1 MRCRQ
6 NNIVDQT
13 SQSKIKKIN
22 LLPPSQFI
30 NETTSPLIIFRLV
43 SQCYLMNQKTPIWT
57 LLGATIDSA
66 LLFDIY
72 ATSQCFKIIQKL
84 DVFYRITNYMTFD
97 KKTNIFG
104 TFFTSK
110 SNYFSL
116 NRMLNGRGL
125 STKINHLK
133 SPKKAKLS
141 KKDTTTIITNI
152 RHFLH

>member
-1 MRCRQ
+1 
-6 NNIVDQT
+6 
-13 SQSKIKKIN
+13 
-22 LLPPSQFI
+22 
-30 NETTSPLIIFRLV
+30 
-43 SQCYLMNQKTPIWT
+43 
-57 LLGATIDSA
+57 
-66 LLFDIY
+66 
-72 ATSQCFKIIQKL
+72 
-84 DVFYRITNYMTFD
+84 MTFD

-116 NRMLNGRGL
+116 NRMLNSRGL
-125 STKINHLK
+125 STEINHLK